1 MADSATWRNILSV
14 EDFQKLSNVRSLI
27 SIALQSQ
34 YSHSERYRQLG
45 LLFNVELDASPQ
57 LDAFFNFILNPGT
70 ASGV

>member
-14 EDFQKLSNVRSLI
+14 EDFRKLSNVRSLI

-45 LLFNVELDASPQ
+45 LLFNAELDASPH
-57 LDAFFNFILNPGT
+57 
-70 ASGV
+70 